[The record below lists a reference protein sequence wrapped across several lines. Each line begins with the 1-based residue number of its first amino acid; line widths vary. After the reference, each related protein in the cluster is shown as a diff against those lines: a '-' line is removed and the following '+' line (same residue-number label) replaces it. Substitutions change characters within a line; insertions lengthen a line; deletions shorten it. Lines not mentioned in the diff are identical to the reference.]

1 MGRHGAD
8 PQKAPDPLDARL
20 TLVLDSGALI
30 ALERNQR
37 PMWARLKAAQLA
49 GDVPV
54 THAGV
59 LGQVWRG
66 GPRQARLSRAL
77 DGIDVRPL
85 DEPLGHRTGRLLGA
99 TRLSDVI
106 DAALVLLSNDG
117 DEIITLDLGDFE
129 RLAAQSGRHVE
140 LIRP

>member
-1 MGRHGAD
+1 M
-8 PQKAPDPLDARL
+8 
-20 TLVLDSGALI
+20 TLVLDSGALV
-30 ALERNQR
+30 ALERNER
-37 PMWARLKAAQLA
+37 PMWSRLKGAQIT

-77 DGIDVRPL
+77 DGIEVLPL
-85 DEPLGHRTGRLLGA
+85 DEALGRGAGSLLGA
-99 TRLSDVI
+99 AGSADVI
-106 DAALVLLSNDG
+106 DAAVVVLCTDG
-117 DEIITLDLGDFE
+117 DEIVTVDLGDFE
-129 RLAAQSGRHVE
+129 RLVAAAGRHVE